1 MPLTPLP
8 RASLAREAYGALLE
22 AIVSGRLAPGQR
34 VRDKELAEQFG
45 VSRVPVRE
53 ALKRLEEEGLVETVP
68 NLLTRVAPVRAE
80 QAAQAFPVV
89 AALHALGARLGVP
102 ALSRADDEE
111 MRRLDE
117 RRTTALARR
126 DIVAAIDAD
135 DALHDV
141 LLRASK
147 NLELQRALARLMPQ
161 VRRLDVLHFA
171 RLADGGVAGDHAA
184 MLAACRR
191 RDAAEAAALV
201 EESFLALGRQMTALL
216 EAAGDDAG

>member
-1 MPLTPLP
+1 MPLTPIP

-34 VRDKELAEQFG
+34 LRDKDLAEQFG

-53 ALKRLEEEGLVETVP
+53 ALKRLEDEGLVEAVP
-68 NLLTRVAPVRAE
+68 NRLTRVAPVRAE

-102 ALSRADDEE
+102 ALSGADDEE

-117 RRTTALARR
+117 RRTAALARR

-135 DALHDV
+135 DALHGV
-141 LLRASK
+141 LLRASA
-147 NLELQRALARLMPQ
+147 NLELRRALARLMPQ

-171 RLADGGVAGDHAA
+171 RLADDGVAGDHTAI
-184 MLAACRR
+184 LAACRR
-191 RDAAEAAALV
+191 RDAVEAAALV

-216 EAAGDDAG
+216 EAADGDAG